1 MIKRRMMMVG
11 EGEQMMI
18 KEDMEKTEE
27 IQLMLMKKRKGKK
40 EGKKMNFK
48 RNSRRNRRSNFSI
61 LYNMATS

>member
-1 MIKRRMMMVG
+1 MIKRRRRMVG

-40 EGKKMNFK
+40 RRKENEFKKK
-48 RNSRRNRRSNFSI
+48 
-61 LYNMATS
+61 